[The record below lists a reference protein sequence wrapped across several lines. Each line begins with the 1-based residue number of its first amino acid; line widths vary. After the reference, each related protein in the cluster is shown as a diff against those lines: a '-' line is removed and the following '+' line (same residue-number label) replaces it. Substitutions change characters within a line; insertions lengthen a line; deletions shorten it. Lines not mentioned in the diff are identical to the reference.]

1 MTSPSPTRSSF
12 SLRRG
17 PHTSP
22 TTPKPPSDAEEA
34 VTGPA
39 DVMFTLLERDGLLGE
54 TAETTLASH
63 ASYGLQ
69 TDGWRAQ
76 VTINETRHLERGQDC
91 FDQGEIFALPPDTGR
106 SD

>member
-1 MTSPSPTRSSF
+1 
-12 SLRRG
+12 
-17 PHTSP
+17 
-22 TTPKPPSDAEEA
+22 
-34 VTGPA
+34 
-39 DVMFTLLERDGLLGE
+39 MFTLLERDGLLGE